1 MPKVPKNLLKLLG
14 RSRGAAVSKW
24 LKQAQKA
31 PPLEMR
37 RWGVLEK
44 QPFQSTREAVFKPK
58 DRWTREKRVMDL
70 KREELQGVIS
80 ENRKK
85 QTSDVLSRVEKFLAE
100 SEGSSD
106 ERVLATRKR
115 ILAGLKAAGQP
126 YEDMRIKDA
135 KHKVRDARY
144 EPPPV
149 KKTYGQRRVKGEP
162 SPELADRRSMQ
173 TTIREG
179 KWNRPPEEAARRV
192 ASIVKFQ
199 EDKYGLLLRA
209 ARKKRAGIPLTP
221 EESSL
226 YSSSQYRGFES
237 RMRRRGELK
246 TEVRSGAIGD
256 VKKQVGDTVEDAM
269 EELTRQGPAGI
280 AASKELSKHSPEV
293 MGSFAD
299 RVTENAKKNSQPGKF
314 DIQDEIQGIQE
325 GADLRSARLYQRL
338 ETGRPVTVLPL
349 ERNSNVLALD
359 FASKAKRLAIQ
370 DPAGAYLLNR
380 AAFALSQAESL
391 PPKMV
396 EQLTEQAETYL
407 KKGTRWDR
415 GSKRMEPETQP
426 YNVDSDTL
434 KPGQSYLGVGEK
446 GRELPNAGLQKTR
459 SERLKKL
466 QAVVDEA
473 ERASKKEIKD
483 VPGQIMFPGM
493 RRTNPKT
500 KAGGAGFGP
509 KAGDKANSTGMR
521 KKPDIQVPWGP
532 YPSHKGDGGRLRH
545 SEVDMMGKDVAWT
558 QPGSAQGRVPDV
570 PGQWMLPKGEESIVR
585 TEVEGSTPTRHAM
598 HDEDFFSVLTREA
611 KGEKPGLR
619 DEMDL
624 KAAMAKNRENEKA
637 LTGGYERKKLTPVD
651 DEASKLAEI
660 MNQSQRLKN
669 KAASMGN
676 PLPGTWEHGR
686 QLEIMKRAAEEAAKG
701 RSFFQKI
708 LDRSKL
714 GGKPHEMSDE
724 DRKRMYELSATLRR
738 YL

>member
-70 KREELQGVIS
+70 KRKELQGVIS

-85 QTSDVLSRVEKFLAE
+85 QTSDVLGRVEKFLAE

-106 ERVLATRKR
+106 ERVLAARKR
-115 ILAGLKAAGQP
+115 ILAGFKAAGQP

-293 MGSFAD
+293 MGSFAG
-299 RVTENAKKNSQPGKF
+299 RVTENASKNTVGGRRQALEKVEEVQSN
-314 DIQDEIQGIQE
+314 DIPLSDSKRILS
-325 GADLRSARLYQRL
+325 LRDRL
-338 ETGRPVTVLPL
+338 EKGRPITVLPM
-349 ERNSNVLALD
+349 ERSAAGLAREM
-359 FASKAKRLAIQ
+359 AVKAKQRAIQ

-396 EQLTEQAETYL
+396 EQLTKQAETYL

-434 KPGQSYLGVGEK
+434 KPGQSYLGIGS
-446 GRELPNAGLQKTR
+446 N
-459 SERLKKL
+459 
-466 QAVVDEA
+466 
-473 ERASKKEIKD
+473 
-483 VPGQIMFPGM
+483 
-493 RRTNPKT
+493 
-500 KAGGAGFGP
+500 
-509 KAGDKANSTGMR
+509 
-521 KKPDIQVPWGP
+521 
-532 YPSHKGDGGRLRH
+532 RLRH

-570 PGQWMLPKGEESIVR
+570 PGQWMLPRGEESIVR
-585 TEVEGSTPTRHAM
+585 TEVEGPTPTRHAM

-619 DEMDL
+619 DEADL

-651 DEASKLAEI
+651 DEASRLAEI
-660 MNQSQRLKN
+660 MNQAQRLKN

-686 QLEIMKRAAEEAAKG
+686 QLEIMKRAEEEAAKG
-701 RSFFQKI
+701 RSFFQRI

-714 GGKPHEMSDE
+714 GGKPHEMSNE
-724 DRKRMYELSATLRR
+724 DRKRLYDLSATLRK